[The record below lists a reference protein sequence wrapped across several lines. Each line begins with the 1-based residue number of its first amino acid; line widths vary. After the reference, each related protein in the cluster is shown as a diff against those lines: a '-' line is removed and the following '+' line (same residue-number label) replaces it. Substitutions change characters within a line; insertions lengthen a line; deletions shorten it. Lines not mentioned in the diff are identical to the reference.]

1 MRKVLFLISILF
13 LSGPFVRAGNPVRT
27 TSLKIPDPLFE
38 KAIACIKVFEGWHT
52 TRNYPYIGYG
62 HKLLPGEKLT
72 ANLSKIQADSLL
84 RADLRKRYATFR
96 RFGKDALLLTVL
108 SYNVGEYRLLG
119 NGKIPKSNLIRKLE
133 KGDRNIYKEY
143 ISFRRYKGKVVR
155 SIQRRREVEFE
166 LFYIP

>member
-1 MRKVLFLISILF
+1 MTIIL
-13 LSGPFVRAGNPVRT
+13 LSGSLIRAENPVRT
-27 TSLKIPDPLFE
+27 TSPKIQSPLFE
-38 KAIACIKVFEGWHT
+38 KAVACIKVFEGWHT
-52 TRNYPYIGYG
+52 HRNHPYIGYG
-62 HKLLPGEKLT
+62 HRLLPGEKLT
-72 ANLSKIQADSLL
+72 ANLNKAQADSLL
-84 RADLRKRYATFR
+84 RADLWKRYATFR

-143 ISFRRYKGKVVR
+143 VSFRRYKGKVAR
-155 SIQRRREVEFE
+155 SIERRREIEFE

>member
-1 MRKVLFLISILF
+1 MRRILF
-13 LSGPFVRAGNPVRT
+13 LMTVLLVSVSLIRAGNPVRT
-27 TSLKIPDPLFE
+27 VSPRVQDPLFE
-38 KAIACIKVFEGWHT
+38 KAVACIKVFEGWHT
-52 TRNYPYIGYG
+52 IRHHPYIGDG
-62 HKLLPGEKLT
+62 HQLLPGEKLT
-72 ANLSKIQADSLL
+72 ANLTKAQADSLL

-133 KGDRNIYKEY
+133 QGNRDIYKEY
-143 ISFRRYKGKVVR
+143 VSFRRYKGKVVR
-155 SIQRRREVEFE
+155 SIERRREVEFE

>member
-1 MRKVLFLISILF
+1 MRRILF
-13 LSGPFVRAGNPVRT
+13 LMTVLLVSVSLIRAGNPIRT
-27 TSLKIPDPLFE
+27 VSPRIQEPLFE
-38 KAIACIKVFEGWHT
+38 KAVACIKVFEGWHT
-52 TRNYPYIGYG
+52 HRNHPYIGYG

-72 ANLSKIQADSLL
+72 ANLTKAQADSLL

-133 KGDRNIYKEY
+133 QGNRDIYNEY
-143 ISFRRYKGKVVR
+143 VSFRKYKGKVVR
-155 SIQRRREVEFE
+155 SIERRREVEFE